1 LGDRLLF
8 RTAAI
13 LIAFAIGAL
22 SPLPATAEAPYPNRP
37 IRIVVPFGPGGFAD
51 IVVRLLGQKLA
62 ERTSAQV
69 IVENRPGAGGIVAAT
84 SVIQAAPDGY
94 TLFVFSS
101 GIALSKSLLKSMP
114 FDPATAFAPISILA
128 QFDLLLLV
136 KADSPLHS
144 LKDALDAA
152 RADPQKFTVG
162 TISPGSTQNV
172 TGELLRSASG
182 IPMTIVPH
190 RTSAEVLTS
199 LLRGDTDI
207 GVETYAALKSVIDA
221 GQVRAIAS
229 SGSKRSPQQPD
240 VPTLRE
246 SGIDAAVDGWNSLV
260 APAGTPRDVVTF
272 LNSHV
277 RAIVSDPDFQ
287 KRMIELGGEPVTGSP
302 EELDARLK
310 SDVAMWASIVK
321 KAGLEPN

>member
-1 LGDRLLF
+1 VQ
-8 RTAAI
+8 RTTAI
-13 LIAFAIGAL
+13 LIALAIGAL
-22 SPLPATAEAPYPNRP
+22 SPLHARAEAPYPNRP

-51 IVVRLLGQKLA
+51 IVTRLLAQKLA
-62 ERTSAQV
+62 ERTSTQV
-69 IVENRPGAGGIVAAT
+69 VVENRPGAGGIVAAT
-84 SVIQAAPDGY
+84 SVMSAPADGY

-114 FDPATAFAPISILA
+114 FDPETAFAPISIMA

-136 KADSPLHS
+136 KADSPLHT

-152 RADPQKFTVG
+152 RADPMKFTVG
-162 TISPGSTQNV
+162 TINPGSTQNV

-182 IPMTIVPH
+182 IAMTIVPH

-199 LLRGDTDI
+199 LLRGDTEI
-207 GVETYAALKSVIDA
+207 GIESYAALKSVIDA
-221 GQVRAIAS
+221 GQVRALAS

-246 SGIDAAVDGWNSLV
+246 RGIDAAVDGWNSLV
-260 APAGTPRDVVTF
+260 APAGTPRDVIAF
-272 LNSHV
+272 LNGHV
-277 RAIVSDPDFQ
+277 RAIIGEGDFR
-287 KRMIELGGEPVTGSP
+287 KRMIELGGEPMTGSP

-310 SDVAMWASIVK
+310 SDVAMWAGVVK
-321 KAGLEPN
+321 KAGLQPN

>member
-1 LGDRLLF
+1 MRFSKLLL
-8 RTAAI
+8 AAAV
-13 LIAFAIGAL
+13 LVASTPAFAQG
-22 SPLPATAEAPYPNRP
+22 YPNRP
-37 IRIVVPFGPGGFAD
+37 VKFISPFPPGTGID
-51 IVVRLLGQKLA
+51 IISRAVGDKLSPLLGQP
-62 ERTSAQV
+62 V
-69 IVENRPGAGGIVAAT
+69 VVENRPGAGGIVAAT
-84 SVIQAAPDGY
+84 SVMSAPADGY

-114 FDPATAFAPISILA
+114 FDPETAFAPISIMA

-136 KADSPLHS
+136 KADSPLHT

-152 RADPQKFTVG
+152 RADPMKFTVG
-162 TISPGSTQNV
+162 TINPGSTQNV

-182 IPMTIVPH
+182 IAMTIVPH

-199 LLRGDTDI
+199 LLRGDTEI
-207 GVETYAALKSVIDA
+207 GIESYAALKSVIDA
-221 GQVRAIAS
+221 GQVRALAS

-260 APAGTPRDVVTF
+260 APAGTPRDVIAF
-272 LNSHV
+272 LNGHV
-277 RAIVSDPDFQ
+277 RAIIGEGDFR
-287 KRMIELGGEPVTGSP
+287 KRMIELGGEPMTGSP

-310 SDVAMWASIVK
+310 SDVAMWAGVVK
-321 KAGLEPN
+321 KAGLQPN